1 MVGRTVV
8 TRRPQIGDIGDERPV
23 AGLCSTEVGADPLR
37 AQPAAFVAEARS
49 IDFCYDEDE
58 PILAG
63 FDVQLRRGEILVLLG
78 PSGCGKSTAMN
89 LIAGLLAPNRGQ
101 VLFEGE
107 PLNGVNRG
115 VGYMTQ
121 GDTLLPWRTVAANIG
136 LPLSLRRVPRAESRE
151 RVDHFLD
158 LLDLRA
164 AQDKYPSELSG
175 GMKRRALLAR
185 SLIYEP
191 SILLMDEPF
200 AALDAQLRER
210 MQQQLIDTIRRL
222 DQSALFITHD
232 LVEAILVGDR
242 IIVMGRRGAGVLL
255 EVESPL
261 GRERDLEAARVT
273 AQFVELEK
281 RLRQALREA

>member
-1 MVGRTVV
+1 MVERSVV
-8 TRRPQIGDIGDERPV
+8 GPNRFVNDTDQLLNAAPAASP
-23 AGLCSTEVGADPLR
+23 TGADRQVDL
-37 AQPAAFVAEARS
+37 PATSFVAEVRHV
-49 IDFCYDEDE
+49 DFSYRADE
-58 PILAG
+58 PILAD
-63 FDVQLRRGEILVLLG
+63 FNVRLRRGEILVLLG

-89 LIAGLLAPNRGQ
+89 LVAGLLAPTRGL
-101 VLFEGE
+101 VLFEGQ
-107 PLNGVNRG
+107 PLTGVNRG

-136 LPLSLRRVPRAESRE
+136 LPLSLRKVPRSVIRK
-151 RVDHFLD
+151 RVEHFLD
-158 LLDLRA
+158 LLDLSA
-164 AQDKYPSELSG
+164 AQSKYPSELSG

-242 IIVMGRRGAGVLL
+242 ILVMGRGGAGVLL
-255 EVESPL
+255 EIESPL
-261 GRERDLEAARVT
+261 GRERDLEAIRVT
-273 AQFVELEK
+273 PEFVDLEK
-281 RLRQALREA
+281 RLREALREA